1 MPPASNRIVLVNIL
15 NLKEINNLCV
25 FMIDLSPSYVRHA
38 EFCRQNN
45 VRYMEARNAVLECT
59 FWRFL
64 GLTYHY
70 ANLQQFLNETA
81 AYMR

>member
-1 MPPASNRIVLVNIL
+1 
-15 NLKEINNLCV
+15 
-25 FMIDLSPSYVRHA
+25 MIDLSPSYARHVLNSVIRTTFA
-38 EFCRQNN
+38 TRKLETQCWN
-45 VRYMEARNAVLECT
+45 VQCT

-70 ANLQQFLNETA
+70 AYLHLCTVQQFLNETA